1 MQNKF
6 FMNNMNM
13 KKINLKEDG
22 KTISQL
28 IKQVVDRHNVSADII
43 KSSIKIS
50 YEDYLKDS
58 KMRFFFKNFHPKKGD
73 VVLDVLILAD
83 VLPGFDYG
91 PDKYDFDDCKSFMNA
106 HLKKGY

>member
-50 YEDYLKDS
+50 YEDYL
-58 KMRFFFKNFHPKKGD
+58 
-73 VVLDVLILAD
+73 
-83 VLPGFDYG
+83 
-91 PDKYDFDDCKSFMNA
+91 
-106 HLKKGY
+106 